1 MSEKLEFDFTV
12 KNNQVDKALDNAIK
26 KTNSF
31 EKAAEVAMGVFGGN
45 IATKAFEAL
54 ADGFNMLISVGAEAI
69 AGASENE
76 IAVNNL
82 SNALKRAGSF
92 SQATSDSLQQYAET
106 IEGTST
112 LTAEAA
118 LESMAL
124 LQSLTRLKEEG
135 LEQGVS
141 AAADFAA
148 VLGVDLESATRLMA
162 KAANGNTEAFKRYG
176 VEIEKGSTNTETFN
190 NTIKALNEQFGGA
203 ANSKLNTFSGSLIA
217 LENSLGKI
225 LDPMGNIIVK
235 NPELIGTFNA
245 LKDAIVGAGTEAER
259 LSPVLSEKLSESIR
273 KTFVVTKILADAFDG
288 ITRVT
293 KLFVNSLLFAADA
306 IVLAFVYPIEKTI
319 DAVIA
324 LGKMLPEVGSMF
336 EGMINPIHGVSDELI
351 NLTKTAYGDAVNAM
365 TKDNV
370 FTAIS
375 DTASIVGSNA
385 IANAEK
391 IRQANSEITN
401 SNQDAA
407 KAVDDTAE
415 NILTARQ
422 NLANELLIIEQQAA
436 SEKKRLGEDLAVLE
450 LEDTFAQNELKIQN
464 IYDQKVREAEII
476 REGEL
481 LKAKEEQDA
490 ETARL
495 MVQKANDNFKL
506 ASLKA
511 ISDKKI
517 ALKKNENEEEK
528 RLEKEKEQI
537 MRNSLSSIAT
547 LADSGNKTLG
557 AIGKAAAVAQI
568 TINGAEGISKAWSLG
583 PILGPPAAALVG
595 VAVAAQA
602 AKVAGVQFNKGGFI
616 GADGGATMGPDT
628 MVAEVRKGEMV
639 LNADQQKTLF
649 DAINNGGFGGGGDIV
664 VAIDGREI
672 ARAVRTQLRNGFAI

>member
-92 SQATSDSLQQYAET
+92 SQTTSDSLQQYAET

-203 ANSKLNTFSGSLIA
+203 ANSKLNTYSGSLIA

-245 LKDAIVGAGTEAER
+245 LKDAIVGAGGEAER
-259 LSPVLSEKLSESIR
+259 LSPVLSAKLSESIIN
-273 KTFVVTKILADAFDG
+273 TFTVVRVLADAFDG

-293 KLFVNSLLFAADA
+293 KLFTNTVLFAADA
-306 IVLAFVYPIEKTI
+306 IVLAFVYPVEKVI
-319 DAVIA
+319 DSLIAV
-324 LGKMLPEVGSMF
+324 GKILPEVGGMF
-336 EGMINPIHGVSDELI
+336 ENMKNPISGASDEL
-351 NLTKTAYGDAVNAM
+351 LKFTKAAYGDAVNAM
-365 TKDNV
+365 TNDNV

-375 DTASIVGSNA
+375 DTASIVGQNA
-385 IANAEK
+385 IANAAK
-391 IRQANSEITN
+391 IRQANSEISN
-401 SNQDAA
+401 SNKEAAQD
-407 KAVDDTAE
+407 VDDTAE

-422 NLANELLIIEQQAA
+422 NLANDLLIIEQQAA
-436 SEKKRLGEDLAVLE
+436 SERKRLGEDLAVLE

-464 IYDQKVREAEII
+464 IYDQKVREAEIVL
-476 REGEL
+476 EGEL
-481 LKAKEEQDA
+481 LKAKAEQDA

-495 MVQKANDNFKL
+495 MTQKANETFRL

-511 ISDKKI
+511 FNDKEF
-517 ALKKNENEEEK
+517 ALSQNAKSRQEK
-528 RLEKEKEQI
+528 LDEDLVNN
-537 MRNSLSSIAT
+537 RNASLSRITALVNSNNKE
-547 LADSGNKTLG
+547 LA
-557 AIGKAAAVAQI
+557 AIGKAAALTQI
-568 TINGAEGISKAWSLG
+568 AIDG
-583 PILGPPAAALVG
+583 PIAVTKALAAAPPPFNFALAAGVG
-595 VAVAAQA
+595 AAVAAQA
-602 AKVAGVQFNKGGFI
+602 ANVIGVKFNKGGFI
-616 GADGGATMGPDT
+616 SGEGATMGPDT
-628 MVAEVRKGEMV
+628 TVAEVRKGEMV
-639 LNADQQKTLF
+639 LNADQQKSLF

-672 ARAVRTQLRNGFAI
+672 ARALRTQLRNGFAI